1 MHGHTDTHTD
11 THTPHKEKKRNGERG
26 REGHTHTHTHTHTY
40 SPHTHTRTHTRA
52 PCQRRPGASLLLC
65 SPNVLR
71 VALRLHLQTVRRAAA
86 QGGVTAGHELG
97 ARPVGFPA
105 DQAVQVLAV
114 VLVCEVDVGIL
125 VHV

>member
-1 MHGHTDTHTD
+1 M
-11 THTPHKEKKRNGERG
+11 
-26 REGHTHTHTHTHTY
+26 
-40 SPHTHTRTHTRA
+40 
-52 PCQRRPGASLLLC
+52 
-65 SPNVLR
+65 
-71 VALRLHLQTVRRAAA
+71 RRAAA

-125 VHV
+125 VRV